1 MNNIDHFDKFKAFFV
16 MVLIQQNLLNI
27 NDVLGIVLSTK
38 DIKINK
44 TGLSKID
51 LKELAGMTH
60 RYDK

>member
-1 MNNIDHFDKFKAFFV
+1 